1 MKYLKMALSASL
13 LLILGACSMNQAKTA
28 GDFRQA
34 TKGVKEETVNSKL
47 SYSKLTSVLKNRFN
61 KCMSIEI
68 TFTDGGSSYA
78 QIFRPT
84 TKFGKT
90 SGTAYLQIDTKS
102 DGRVVLGQPEM
113 APGGRYIVL
122 ADVKKQG
129 GASQMR
135 IVRLDDLTADN
146 RIAEITAKM
155 MKSWA
160 KGESL
165 NACPNY

>member
-1 MKYLKMALSASL
+1 MKCLKILLSAGL
-13 LLILGACSMNQAKTA
+13 LLVLSACSMNQAKTA

-34 TKGVKEETVNSKL
+34 TKGVKEETINSKL

-61 KCMSIEI
+61 KCMNIKI
-68 TFTDGGSSYA
+68 TFTDSGSSYA

-84 TKFGKT
+84 TKFGNT

-102 DGRVVLGQPEM
+102 KGRLVLGQPEM
-113 APGGRYIVL
+113 ALGGRYIVL

-129 GASQMR
+129 NTSQMR

-146 RIAEITAKM
+146 RIAEISVKM

-160 KGESL
+160 RGEGL